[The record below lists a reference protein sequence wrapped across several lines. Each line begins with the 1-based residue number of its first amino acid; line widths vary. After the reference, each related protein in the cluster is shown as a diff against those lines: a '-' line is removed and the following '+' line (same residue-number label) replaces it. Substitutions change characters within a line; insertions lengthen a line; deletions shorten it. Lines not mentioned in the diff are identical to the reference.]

1 MVIYKV
7 SGSLSKDGFKHKV
20 CPIEVSESKA
30 CYISFAKKRVNKS
43 KLMQIDSLFRDR
55 HNVMHVYTYC
65 VEEMQQKALDM
76 LKAEII
82 SRITRFRAEVDEVM
96 KHVNV

>member
-20 CPIEVSESKA
+20 YPIEVSESKA
-30 CYISFAKKRVNKS
+30 CYISLAKKRINKS
-43 KLMQIDSLFRDR
+43 KLMKIDEFFRGS
-55 HNVMHVYTYC
+55 HKMIHLYTYC
-65 VEEMQQKALDM
+65 VEGEQQNALNL

-82 SRITRFRAEVDEVM
+82 DRAKTIKAELDELI
-96 KHVNV
+96 KHL

>member
-7 SGSLSKDGFKHKV
+7 SGSLSRDGFKHKV
-20 CPIEVSESKA
+20 YPIEVSESKA
-30 CYISFAKKRVNKS
+30 CYISFAKKRINKS
-43 KLMQIDSLFRDR
+43 KLMQIDSFFRDR
-55 HNVMHVYTYC
+55 HNVIQVYTYC
-65 VEEMQQKALDM
+65 VEGKQQEALDM

-82 SRITRFRAEVDEVM
+82 SRITKVKAEIDEVI